1 MNKAFGAICV
11 QIVLACAMASPGTS
25 GAQHLFKCGNVFQ
38 DRPCPTEEV
47 QQRYS
52 GTSGKFSVEQVNADT
67 DKDCANFG
75 QQSMPLWQ
83 RMHDGEPLEKLKA
96 EIDARPISRYEK
108 SQMRDVLLT
117 LREFK
122 GKPTEVRSELERQC
136 MSYKRS
142 KGIATERDV
151 ARAQQAQGDRMSQA
165 KTRSEI
171 REAQALEARDAAE
184 LRAQQ
189 YREQRARD
197 MEKAAAARKAYI
209 ERQTGIPQQ

>member
-1 MNKAFGAICV
+1 MKRAIGAAFA
-11 QIVLACAMASPGTS
+11 QIVLACVMASPGS
-25 GAQHLFKCGNVFQ
+25 SSAQHLFKCGNAFQ

-67 DKDCANFG
+67 DKDCANMA

-83 RMHDGEPLEKLKA
+83 RMHDGEPLEKLKS

-122 GKPTEVRSELERQC
+122 GKPSEVRSELERGC
-136 MSYKRS
+136 MNYKRS
-142 KGIATERDV
+142 KGIASERDV

-165 KTRSEI
+165 KTRQDI
-171 REAQALEARDAAE
+171 RHAEALEAREAAE

-189 YREQRARD
+189 YRDQRARD